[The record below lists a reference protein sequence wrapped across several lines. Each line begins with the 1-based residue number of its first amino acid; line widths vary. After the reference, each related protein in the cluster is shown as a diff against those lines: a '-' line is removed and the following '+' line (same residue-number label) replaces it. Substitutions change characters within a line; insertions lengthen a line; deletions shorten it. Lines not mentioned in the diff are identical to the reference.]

1 MAKRDPVQL
10 LGSVPIFQGLSK
22 KELREIARSA
32 KEVKHRAGAALA
44 REGETGVGFFLIVD
58 GNATVTI
65 GNTPRAKMGPGDFF
79 GEISLIDNGPRTATV
94 TADSDIITLG
104 LTPWTFQ
111 RLIQQNPAIASKMM
125 KVMAQR
131 LRASSADL
139 RH

>member
-1 MAKRDPVQL
+1 
-10 LGSVPIFQGLSK
+10 
-22 KELREIARSA
+22 
-32 KEVKHRAGAALA
+32 
-44 REGETGVGFFLIVD
+44 
-58 GNATVTI
+58 
-65 GNTPRAKMGPGDFF
+65 MGPGDFF